1 MTAARGFT
9 LIELMLVIVIMSIF
23 AAMVSLAVGGSAER
37 QLLLS
42 RDQLRD
48 DLAVIQLES
57 IDQSRLLALA
67 LISAKPNQPAA
78 YQVVTLNLAATEADQ
93 RWPIADGFKAR
104 ALPDRVRLQITPL
117 KNDFNFSGSS
127 SRSNSPRVAIL
138 NDSNAPKLIWLGNG
152 EATPVRLQLM
162 QDQTPVGAP
171 LYVTATGQVSEQEQG
186 DDDDRDSDRNNNSNS
201 NGQS

>member
-67 LISAKPNQPAA
+67 LIDAKPNQAAA
-78 YQVVTLNLAATEADQ
+78 YQVVTLNLAATEAAQ

-104 ALPDRVRLQITPL
+104 TLPDRVRLQVTTL
-117 KNDFNFSGSS
+117 KNDLFAANN
-127 SRSNSPRVAIL
+127 SRTAL
-138 NDSNAPKLIWLGNG
+138 FNDSTAPKLIWFGNG

-162 QDQTPVGAP
+162 HDQTPVGAP

-186 DDDDRDSDRNNNSNS
+186 DDDAP
-201 NGQS
+201 